1 MYIIALVMLLN
12 YIIVDSNAF
21 DRLKLTQLAKKVKN
35 LNFKA
40 EFSNAVEALDYLNY
54 NIVDVIFLAAK
65 LPVYSGF
72 EFIDKLR
79 DKINIVLMS
88 KNPDDAFKAFDYGLL
103 DCIAIPLRLSRIE
116 KSIDR
121 LKYKIETEKF
131 VKQNKE
137 NYLVV
142 KYNLK
147 NEKII
152 LDKINYI
159 EATGDYVKIVTPS
172 KNYIVLSTMKG
183 MINRLPE
190 GEFLRVHKSYIVNIK
205 RVTHYT
211 TNTIL
216 VSGKELPL
224 SRNHKKKFRVTYEKT

>member
-1 MYIIALVMLLN
+1 MLLN

-21 DRLKLTQLAKKVKN
+21 DRLKLTQHAKKVKI

-54 NIVDVIFLAAK
+54 NNVDVVFLAAD

-79 DKINIVLMS
+79 DKINIILMS
-88 KNPDDAFKAFDYGLL
+88 KDPEDAFKAYEYGLL
-103 DCIAIPLRLSRIE
+103 DCIEIPMRLSRIE

-121 LKYKIETEKF
+121 LKYKIETEKLI
-131 VKQNKE
+131 KQKKE
-137 NYLVV
+137 NFLLV

-159 EATGDYVKIVTPS
+159 EATGDYVKIVTSS

-183 MINRLPE
+183 MINRLPKKD
-190 GEFLRVHKSYIVNIK
+190 FLRIHKSYIVNIK
-205 RVTHYT
+205 RVTNYT

-224 SRNHKKKFRVTYEKT
+224 SRNHKKKFQVTYEKA

>member
-1 MYIIALVMLLN
+1 MLLN

-54 NIVDVIFLAAK
+54 NIVDVIFLAAQ

-88 KNPDDAFKAFDYGLL
+88 KDPEDAFKAFDYGLL

-190 GEFLRVHKSYIVNIK
+190 GEFLRIHKSYIVNIK

-224 SRNHKKKFRVTYEKT
+224 SRNHKKKFQVSYEKT

>member
-1 MYIIALVMLLN
+1 MLLN

-54 NIVDVIFLAAK
+54 NIVDVVFLAAQ

-88 KNPDDAFKAFDYGLL
+88 KDPDDAFRAFDYGLL

-121 LKYKIETEKF
+121 LKYKIETEKLI
-131 VKQNKE
+131 KQKKE

-190 GEFLRVHKSYIVNIK
+190 GEFLRIHKSYIVNIK

-224 SRNHKKKFRVTYEKT
+224 SRNHKKKFQVSYEKA